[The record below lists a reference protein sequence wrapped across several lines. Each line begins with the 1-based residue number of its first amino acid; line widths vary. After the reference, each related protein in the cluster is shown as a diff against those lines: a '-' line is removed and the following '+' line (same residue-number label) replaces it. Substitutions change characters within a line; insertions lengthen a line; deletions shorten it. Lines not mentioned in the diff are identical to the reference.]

1 MPASVPL
8 YAGFAARGFRRYSTY
23 RGATLAGIFTNTV
36 FGFMLAYILLA
47 VFRERDT
54 VGSYDAS
61 DAVTYVWLSQGLL
74 MTVYLWGWYD
84 VALRVQSGD
93 VATDLQRPLD
103 FQGYWLAQDLGRGLY
118 HALFRGV
125 PPFLVGALVFD
136 VRLPGEPL
144 LWVAFAVSVALA
156 VTASFAFRFLFNLAA
171 FWLLDYRGVGVL
183 AMVASTFF
191 SGMAIPIAFFP
202 GWLETAAWALPFAA
216 MVQAPVE
223 IFLGHAG
230 ELELLGLL
238 ALQALWAVLLLAAG
252 RAVYVVGT
260 RKLVIQGG

>member
-1 MPASVPL
+1 MRL
-8 YAGFAARGFRRYSTY
+8 YWEIARRGYRRYAAY
-23 RGATLAGIFTNTV
+23 PGATLAGIFTNTI

-54 VGSYDAS
+54 VGSYDAV

-84 VALRVQSGD
+84 VALRVQSGE

-125 PPFLVGALVFD
+125 PPFLVGLLVFD
-136 VRLPGEPL
+136 VRLPGDPL
-144 LWVAFAVSVALA
+144 VWFAFPLSVALA
-156 VTASFAFRFLFNLAA
+156 VTASFAFRFLWNLTA
-171 FWLLDYRGVGVL
+171 FWLLDYRGVAIL
-183 AMVASTFF
+183 ASVASSFF
-191 SGMAIPIAFFP
+191 SGQYIPIAFFP
-202 GWLETAAWALPFAA
+202 DALATVAWALPFAA

-223 IFLGHAG
+223 VFLGHARG
-230 ELELLGLL
+230 VELLGLL
-238 ALQALWAVLLLAAG
+238 AVQAFWALALLLAG
-252 RAVYVVGT
+252 RAVYGSGT